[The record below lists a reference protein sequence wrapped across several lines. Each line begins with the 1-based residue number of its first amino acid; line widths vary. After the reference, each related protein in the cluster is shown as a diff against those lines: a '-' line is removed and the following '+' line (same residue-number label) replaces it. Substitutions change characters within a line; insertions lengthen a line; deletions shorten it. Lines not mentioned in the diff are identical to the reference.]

1 MSKNKEISVEEAWE
15 KILEKYDIV
24 NQIEEKGIFHIEAS
38 QIKEFKEPRLMSKWD
53 SSEQLP
59 SILKKN
65 KINILPNSRHSYVL
79 GDFLLYQDIPELEE
93 HITKMTSVEL
103 PEYESIDVDNITSE
117 A

>member
-65 KINILPNSRHSYVL
+65 KINILPTV
-79 GDFLLYQDIPELEE
+79 DIR
-93 HITKMTSVEL
+93 M
-103 PEYESIDVDNITSE
+103 Y
-117 A
+117 